1 MFVVVR
7 GSMCLHDMEVK
18 RYWKYG
24 LPLEHVDEVLS
35 SSLKEVVHKK
45 KIEVTGMS
53 LRISSPGEKS
63 EIITNISFLKKIN
76 NPGLS
81 I

>member
-7 GSMCLHDMEVK
+7 GLMCLHDMEVK
-18 RYWKYG
+18 RYWKYV

-45 KIEVTGMS
+45 NRSDRNES
-53 LRISSPGEKS
+53 
-63 EIITNISFLKKIN
+63 
-76 NPGLS
+76 
-81 I
+81 